1 MRNQRGLSW
10 HFSAAELTCIQQNDK
25 SQEDDNCCYQAI
37 SQACAVSSP
46 FHGDFDC
53 NGELTPIVL
62 AQHLWEF
69 ASASLSA
76 LIVTTQRTGCEYG
89 TKQERHL
96 LMNKDKCYWEA
107 LREWRRRHA
116 AEMFAVL
123 DFIYLPEGE
132 QAEILEQAYRLR
144 AVTEAGL
151 STTWRA

>member
-1 MRNQRGLSW
+1 M
-10 HFSAAELTCIQQNDK
+10 
-25 SQEDDNCCYQAI
+25 DDINRRFHNFALFVRHTGEGKAH
-37 SQACAVSSP
+37 ACANDV
-46 FHGDFDC
+46 
-53 NGELTPIVL
+53 TPIVL